1 MNKNKFMKNIFLFLF
16 IAVLCVS
23 CKHDASFEKEISKI
37 DVSVA
42 VERFDLAFAHAKP
55 NDLSSLKDA
64 FPFMFSKK
72 YVDSFWVAKMQ
83 DTLQLELNSE
93 VEKIYP
99 NLNSVEGEL
108 KSFFQH
114 MKYYFPEFK
123 IPRLVSA
130 TSFVDYRNKVIV
142 TDTISLI
149 SIDTYLGSEHPFYN
163 GIQKYLAANF
173 TEDQIVVDF
182 ASKYAENYI
191 FPKQNKT
198 FLEEMIFFGK
208 QLYFKDIM
216 IPFKTDSQ
224 KIGYSE
230 EQLNWSKAN
239 EGQIWSYFVENE
251 LLFSTDFDLPNRF
264 INPAPFSKFK
274 LVEIDQ
280 ESPGRIGQ
288 YIGWQIVRA
297 YMKNNNVSL
306 KEMLTDNAEEIFNK
320 SNFKPEL

>member
-1 MNKNKFMKNIFLFLF
+1 MKNIFLFLF
-16 IAVLCVS
+16 VAFLCVS
-23 CKHDASFEKEISKI
+23 CKKDAGLEKEISNMEM
-37 DVSVA
+37 SVA
-42 VERFDLAFAHAKP
+42 IERFDLAFAHAKP
-55 NDLSSLKDA
+55 TELQKLKDA

-72 YVDSFWVAKMQ
+72 YADSFWIAKMQ
-83 DTLQLELNSE
+83 DTLQIELNKE
-93 VEKIYP
+93 VEKVYP
-99 NLNSVEGEL
+99 NLDLVEAEM

-114 MKYYFPEFK
+114 VKYYFPEFK

-149 SIDTYLGSEHPFYN
+149 SIDTYLGSDHFFYN

-173 TEDQIVVDF
+173 TENQIVVDF

-198 FLEEMIFFGK
+198 FLDEMIYFGK

-216 IPFKTDSQ
+216 IPFKTDAE
-224 KIGYSE
+224 KIGYTQ
-230 EQLNWSKAN
+230 EQFNWSKAN
-239 EGQIWSYFVENE
+239 EAQIWSYFVERE
-251 LLFSTDFDLPNRF
+251 LLFSTDTKLVNRF
-264 INPAPFSKFK
+264 ITEAPFSKFN
-274 LVEIDQ
+274 LVEIDK

-297 YMKNNNVSL
+297 YMQNNDVSL
-306 KEMLTDNAEEIFNK
+306 KEMLTNTAEEIFNK
-320 SNFKPEL
+320 SRFKPEL